1 VINAGDGWHAHPTQA
16 LLDAFTLQ
24 EIYKDLRGCRALI
37 VGDIQHSRVARSTSL
52 VFRRLGMQVA
62 YLAPGSMM
70 PREVPAEIP
79 QFGNWRDALDWKPDV
94 VYLLRVQSER
104 LDEPFFPNAAE
115 YHKHYGLTNERVEII
130 RERGL
135 HVMHPGPVNR
145 GVEITDAGMA
155 YEKSLINTQVENG
168 IAVRMSVLYWL
179 RPGAGVI

>member
-1 VINAGDGWHAHPTQA
+1 
-16 LLDAFTLQ
+16 
-24 EIYKDLRGCRALI
+24 
-37 VGDIQHSRVARSTSL
+37 
-52 VFRRLGMQVA
+52 
-62 YLAPGSMM
+62 MM
-70 PREVPAEIP
+70 PREVPGEIP

-94 VYLLRVQSER
+94 IYLLRVQSER

-135 HVMHPGPVNR
+135 YVMHPGPVNR

-179 RPGAGVI
+179 RPGQV